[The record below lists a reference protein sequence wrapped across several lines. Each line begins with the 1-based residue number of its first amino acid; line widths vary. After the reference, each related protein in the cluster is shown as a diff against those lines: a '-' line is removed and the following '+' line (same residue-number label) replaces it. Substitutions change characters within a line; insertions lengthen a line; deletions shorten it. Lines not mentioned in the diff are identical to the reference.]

1 MQIKKFIILLLV
13 FSVLQF
19 TAFSLLGEDEKDKEK
34 SFYGNFLF
42 GYRMIDSSG
51 SPVKYKEDINLDQ
64 GARLFNFSLHFIPTD
79 TMKKYLDRLDI
90 SIYNYGGDPFEAMG
104 INIQKIGRYKFKY
117 DRKKSIYFYNDQY
130 LNGNFDMH
138 SFNFDRVMD
147 TALFKISLHN
157 KADLYFS
164 FDRYTKEGKSIT
176 TLSLNRIEFELDKP
190 IHEDYKD
197 FTLGANV
204 HLNRYT
210 FTFEEKIQEYENS
223 NSLFLPGYA
232 DGGETAQYPSSL
244 NYFYIDQP
252 YNLKSKSHFFKVT
265 ARPIDSLLING
276 AARLFD
282 QDMELEY
289 NEDADG
295 VNYLN
300 RFFNYH
306 YSGTGT
312 FDRDIQMY
320 DADITLLLTNRLAFI
335 GAARASDF
343 EQKGT
348 MTVDNNTQI
357 IEWNYNT
364 LGYEGGLQYQ
374 FTPGLSLTAGYR
386 NETRELEDRYTSTYE
401 QETKRTGFFGNFA
414 LNSSRKLSLNADY
427 YLGNFDNPYT
437 LISPTDFN
445 RFKLKAK
452 VFINNLSFSGSL
464 LASSSKSEIFQDRW
478 ESSRRQLT
486 FRAGYTTEKLKLFAG
501 YSYLSL
507 AHDADR
513 KIEYPPGWS
522 GPAGFFPWLIDY
534 EGNSNL
540 LDGSLTFK
548 LNLNWTIG
556 SYANIYINSGFW
568 EISRTMFKTYLE
580 YLFDTGYVAQLGYRY
595 INFEEK
601 AAPAND
607 YDVHILE
614 LSLGY
619 RWK

>member
-1 MQIKKFIILLLV
+1 MQVKKFIILLLV
-13 FSVLQF
+13 SSFLQF
-19 TAFSLLGEDEKDKEK
+19 TAFSLLGEEEDKEK
-34 SFYGNFLF
+34 SFYGDFLF

-51 SPVKYKEDINLDQ
+51 SPFKYKEDINLDE
-64 GARLFNFSLHFIPTD
+64 GARLFNFSLHFIPTE

-90 SIYNYGGDPFEAMG
+90 RIYNYGGDPFEILG
-104 INIQKIGRYKFKY
+104 INIQKFGRYKFKY

-147 TALFKISLHN
+147 TALLKISLHN
-157 KADLYFS
+157 KADLYCS
-164 FDRYTKEGKSIT
+164 FNRYTKEGKSIT
-176 TLSLNRIEFELDKP
+176 TLSINRIEFELDKP
-190 IHEDYKD
+190 IHEDFQD

-204 HLNRYT
+204 NLNRYS
-210 FTFEEKIQEYENS
+210 FTLEEKFEEYENS
-223 NSLFLPGYA
+223 NSLFLPGYS
-232 DGGETAQYPSSL
+232 DGGEIAQYPSSL
-244 NYFYIDQP
+244 NYFYMDQP
-252 YNLKSKSHFFKVT
+252 YDLKSKTHFFKMT
-265 ARPIDSLLING
+265 ARPIDSLLITG

-282 QDMELEY
+282 QDMELDYFE
-289 NEDADG
+289 EADG

-300 RFFNYH
+300 RFFQAN
-306 YSGTGT
+306 YSGTGA
-312 FDRDIQMY
+312 FDRNIQMY
-320 DADITLLLTNRLAFI
+320 DADITLLLTNRLAVI

-348 MTVDNNTQI
+348 MAVNGNTQT
-357 IEWNYNT
+357 IEWIYNT

-374 FTPGLSLTAGYR
+374 FKPGLTVTAGYR
-386 NETRELEDRYTSTYE
+386 NETRELEDRYTATYE
-401 QETKRTGFFGNFA
+401 QETKRTGFFGNFV
-414 LNSSRKLSLNADY
+414 LNSGRKFSLNADY

-452 VFINNLSFSGSL
+452 VTFNNLSFSGSL
-464 LASSSKSEIFQDRW
+464 LTSTSKSEIFKDSW
-478 ESSRRQLT
+478 ESSRNQLS

-507 AHDADR
+507 AHDAER
-513 KIEYPPGWS
+513 EIEYPPGWS

-534 EGNSNL
+534 EGNSSL
-540 LDGSLTFK
+540 LDGGLTFK
-548 LNLNWTIG
+548 LNQNWTIG
-556 SYANIYINSGFW
+556 SYANVYINSGFW
-568 EISRTMFKTYLE
+568 EISRIMIKSYLE

-595 INFEEK
+595 INFEEQ

-607 YDVHILE
+607 YTAHILE